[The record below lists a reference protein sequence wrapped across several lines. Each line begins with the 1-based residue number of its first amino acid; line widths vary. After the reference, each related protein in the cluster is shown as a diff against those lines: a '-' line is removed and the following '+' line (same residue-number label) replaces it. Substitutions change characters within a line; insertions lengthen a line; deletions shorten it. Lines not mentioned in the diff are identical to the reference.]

1 MGDGDFIQGFGDWI
15 VANNALLS
23 GLAAF
28 FAIIG
33 VAIIAIRRTVGAVS
47 IPFLGKSKTAEAG
60 TDTTSIGKRVDA
72 HPAIAVLPFRTI
84 SKGEDEEYL
93 ADGIAED
100 LIISLSYCRLI
111 PVISSATSFRYR
123 SSDKSIFEIGQEIGA
138 RYISTGTIRR
148 VGDNLIITV
157 ELDDCK
163 TESQIWS
170 ERYTRT
176 SEDLFKLQEDISETL
191 ISQLDPA
198 LRAAEISRARRKS
211 SGSPKAY
218 DHLLRGLWRH
228 NKYRESEHKEAISE
242 FRAAIKSDPEY
253 AYAHAMLA
261 SAHYTSAY
269 LDWSDDAM
277 ADFIAAGNIAR
288 TAVEL
293 DPNLA
298 EGYVVLTYC
307 ALILRDFELGE
318 QMSDR
323 ALKLNPCSA
332 YTWFA
337 SGLVHLYR
345 GRFGAAID
353 CFERVERLN
362 SSDPM
367 IWIFLLAMAVAKFM
381 IKDYEGALQYTKRAQ
396 THDNGVWPG
405 GLISCAALVE
415 LGQED
420 KAQMV
425 IDASDIIGDDI
436 SHRWILSLSRM
447 PFEDRELLNRFA
459 DPVRRIA
466 PDILAA
472 MESPPHE
479 AAPAET
485 AT

>member
-1 MGDGDFIQGFGDWI
+1 MGDGGFIQAFGDWI
-15 VANNALLS
+15 VANNSLLS

-33 VAIIAIRRTVGAVS
+33 VVTISIRRTVGAVS
-47 IPFLGKSKTAEAG
+47 IPFLGKSKAG
-60 TDTTSIGKRVDA
+60 EPGADATSIGKRVDA
-72 HPAIAVLPFRTI
+72 RPAIAVLPFRPI

-138 RYISTGTIRR
+138 RYLSTGTIRR

-211 SGSPKAY
+211 SGNAKAY

-228 NKYRESEHKEAISE
+228 NKYRESEHKEAITE
-242 FRAAIKSDPEY
+242 FQAAIKSDPEY

-277 ADFIAAGNIAR
+277 ADFVAAGNMAR

-307 ALILRDFELGE
+307 ALILRDFELAA

-345 GRFGAAID
+345 GRFAAAID

-367 IWIFLLAMAVAKFM
+367 IWIFLLAMSVAKFM
-381 IKDYEGALQYTKRAQ
+381 TKDYQGALQYTQRTQSHEHAR
-396 THDNGVWPG
+396 WPG

-420 KAQMV
+420 KARMV
-425 IDASDIIGDDI
+425 IENSDTPGENL
-436 SHRWILSLSRM
+436 SHRWTVSLSRM
-447 PFEDRELLNRFA
+447 PFEDPGLLSRFVV
-459 DPVRRIA
+459 PVRRIA
-466 PDILAA
+466 PDILAP
-472 MESPPHE
+472 MEPAPKE

-485 AT
+485 AA

>member
-1 MGDGDFIQGFGDWI
+1 MGDGGFIQTFGDWI
-15 VANNALLS
+15 VAKNAFLS

-28 FAIIG
+28 LAI
-33 VAIIAIRRTVGAVS
+33 VSVFIIAIRRTVGAVS
-47 IPFLGKSKTAEAG
+47 IPFFNKTKAAETVA
-60 TDTTSIGKRVDA
+60 DTILIGKRVDA

-123 SSDKSIFEIGQEIGA
+123 SSDKSIFEIGEEIGA
-138 RYISTGTIRR
+138 RYLSTGTIRR

-176 SEDLFKLQEDISETL
+176 GEDLFSLQEEISETL

-198 LRAAEISRARRKS
+198 LRAAEISRARRRS
-211 SGSPKAY
+211 SGNAKAY

-228 NKYRESEHKEAISE
+228 NKYRESEHKEAIAE
-242 FRAAIKSDPEY
+242 FQAAIKSDPEY

-261 SAHYTSAY
+261 NAHYTSAY

-277 ADFIAAGNIAR
+277 ADFIAAGNMAR

-307 ALILRDFELGE
+307 ALILRDFEISA

-345 GRFGAAID
+345 GRFGAAIE

-381 IKDYEGALQYTKRAQ
+381 MRDFEGALQYTQRAKA
-396 THDNGVWPG
+396 HEHGVWPG

-420 KAQMV
+420 KAQEV
-425 IDASDIIGDDI
+425 IENSDIVGEDL
-436 SHRWILSLSRM
+436 SHRWTMSLSRM
-447 PFEDRELLNRFA
+447 PFEDTGLLTWIV

-466 PDILAA
+466 PDILAP
-472 MESPPHE
+472 M
-479 AAPAET
+479 ET
-485 AT
+485 APQKVASVEATA

>member
-1 MGDGDFIQGFGDWI
+1 MGEDSFIQAFGDWI
-15 VANNALLS
+15 VANNAFLS

-28 FAIIG
+28 LAIG
-33 VAIIAIRRTVGAVS
+33 SVTLIAIRRAVGAFS
-47 IPFLGKSKTAEAG
+47 IPFIGRKDAVE
-60 TDTTSIGKRVDA
+60 TDVEKPSIGKMVDA

-84 SKGEDEEYL
+84 SKGEEEEYL

-123 SSDKSIFEIGQEIGA
+123 DSDKSIAEIGQAVGA
-138 RYISTGTIRR
+138 RYISTGTVRR
-148 VGDNLIITV
+148 VGENLITTV

-170 ERYTRT
+170 ERYLRNT
-176 SEDLFKLQEDISETL
+176 EDLFKLQEEISDTL
-191 ISQLDPA
+191 ISRLDPA
-198 LRAAEISRARRKS
+198 LRAAEMSRARRKTS
-211 SGSPKAY
+211 SNAKAY

-228 NKYRESEHKEAISE
+228 NKYREAEHKLAIKE
-242 FRAAIKSDPEY
+242 FRSAIKIDPDY

-261 SAHYTSAY
+261 NAHYTSAY

-277 ADFIAAGNIAR
+277 ADFIAAGDAAR

-307 ALILRDFELGE
+307 ALILRDFELSDR
-318 QMSDR
+318 MSDR
-323 ALKLNPCSA
+323 ALELNPCSA

-345 GRFGAAID
+345 GRFEDAIE
-353 CFERVERLN
+353 CFDRVERLN

-367 IWIFLLAMAVAKFM
+367 IWIFLLAMSVAKFM
-381 IKDYEGALQYTKRAQ
+381 VEDYEGALAYTQKAR
-396 THDNGVWPG
+396 THEHGIWPG
-405 GLISCAALVE
+405 GLISCAALMQ
-415 LGQED
+415 LGRDGE
-420 KAQMV
+420 AQMI
-425 IDASDIIGDDI
+425 IDADDQRGDDL
-436 SHRWILSLSRM
+436 SVRWATSLSRM
-447 PFEDRELLNRFA
+447 PFENPGLLARFV

-466 PDILAA
+466 PELLDPIEA
-472 MESPPHE
+472 PPKQTP
-479 AAPAET
+479 PAE
-485 AT
+485 ATI